1 MFEDTPVD
9 NDEDWNAGRE
19 RERGIWMATTKAIEW
34 VSEIEK
40 AEKLYSWINF
50 DNAWYS

>member
-1 MFEDTPVD
+1 MQGE
-9 NDEDWNAGRE
+9 RE

-40 AEKLYSWINF
+40 AENF
-50 DNAWYS
+50 IHELISIMLDTVKGDEALWTILW